1 MFNDDGFLQ
10 FKEVEEEELET
21 LSRYKVLI
29 VDDEPSIHD
38 VTKLV
43 LRRIEFQG
51 RKLELYHAY
60 SAKEAEEKL
69 VEVPDIAVILLDVV
83 METDSAGLDLVKV
96 IREKLHNDI
105 VRIILRTGQPGQAPE
120 ERVIVD
126 YDINDYK
133 NKSELTSEKL
143 FSSMIT
149 ALRSYSGL
157 VKIEKNKLGLEKVL
171 ASTAS
176 IIHFHSI
183 DTFFAG
189 LLEQVVSLIHDPSS
203 MNDELSVYMA
213 FYNDDTLS
221 FETGMGVFSHKD
233 ECHNL
238 LELTYKETIAKAVQ
252 SKSNVK
258 NDKCFVMYND
268 NGEKTSMLMLFDGD
282 ISSLAIEESLL
293 NIFVKNI
300 VMTYDNLLLSYE
312 IKESQKETIFML
324 SEMAEQRSRETGMH
338 VKRVAYFAKEIAEE
352 LGLSSSEVEE
362 VFCSAPMHD
371 IGKIAIPD
379 RVLKKPGK
387 LTDDEFELMK
397 SHAQKGYDLL
407 HNSDKRLMKV
417 AAVVAHEHHERYD
430 GKGYPQGLK
439 GSEIH
444 VYAQI
449 TALCDVFDA
458 LSSKRVYKD
467 AWPME
472 KVLNLI
478 KEESGHQFDP
488 KVVDAFLARLD
499 TILELLE
506 EYADNMSDEAFNFEK

>member
-10 FKEVEEEELET
+10 FNDEEEKKLET
-21 LSRYKVLI
+21 LLRYKVLI
-29 VDDEPSIHD
+29 VDDEPAIHE

-43 LRRIEFQG
+43 LHRIEFQG

-69 VEVPDIAVILLDVV
+69 REVPDIAVILLDVV
-83 METDSAGLDLVKV
+83 METDNAGLDLVKV
-96 IREKLHNDI
+96 IREKMDNNI

-120 ERVIVD
+120 EKVIVD

-149 ALRSYSGL
+149 ALRSYSDL

-176 IIHFHSI
+176 IINFHSI
-183 DTFFAG
+183 DTFFVG
-189 LLEQVVSLIHDPSS
+189 LLEQVVSLVHDSS
-203 MNDELSVYMA
+203 SLKDELSVYMA
-213 FYNDDTLS
+213 FYTDDTLN
-221 FETGMGVFSHKD
+221 FETGMGVFSDKKKRD
-233 ECHNL
+233 EL
-238 LELTYKETIAKAVQ
+238 LEVNYKEIIKKAVE
-252 SKSNVK
+252 SKSNIK
-258 NDKCFVMYND
+258 NDKYFIMYND

-282 ISSLAIEESLL
+282 ISSLSIEESLL
-293 NIFVKNI
+293 NIFIKNI
-300 VMTYDNLLLSYE
+300 VITYDNLLLSYE
-312 IKESQKETIFML
+312 IKENQKETIFML

-352 LGLSSSEVEE
+352 LGLTSTEVEE
-362 VFCSAPMHD
+362 VFSSAPMHD

-387 LTDDEFELMK
+387 LTDAEFEIMK

-407 HNSDKRLMKV
+407 HNSDKRLMRV
-417 AAVVAHEHHERYD
+417 AAVVAHEHHEHFD
-430 GKGYPQGLK
+430 GKGYPQGLRE
-439 GSEIH
+439 SEIH
-444 VYAQI
+444 IYAQI

-458 LSSKRVYKD
+458 LSSRRVYKD

-478 KEESGHQFDP
+478 KEERGHQFDP

-506 EYADNMSDEAFNFEK
+506 EYADNISDEAFNFDE